1 MTVMYCGV
9 VGSTEQAARP
19 GAETWGE
26 VVGAKGRR
34 EIARR
39 QGDAG
44 AAEAALRE
52 AQRLCREMGASLHVE
67 RLGRE
72 LGT

>member
-1 MTVMYCGV
+1 VFCGV
-9 VGSTEQAARP
+9 VGSTVQAARP
-19 GAETWGE
+19 GGETWGE
-26 VVGAKGRR
+26 VVEAKWRR

-39 QGDAG
+39 QRDAG

-52 AQRLCREMGASLHVE
+52 AQRLYCEICASLHVE

>member
-1 MTVMYCGV
+1 MYCGV
-9 VGSTEQAARP
+9 VGSTERAARP

-52 AQRLCREMGASLHVE
+52 AQRLYREICASLHVE

>member
-1 MTVMYCGV
+1 LTVVFCGV
-9 VGSTEQAARP
+9 VGSTVQAARP
-19 GAETWGE
+19 GGETWGE
-26 VVGAKGRR
+26 VVEAKWRR

-39 QGDAG
+39 QRDAG

-52 AQRLCREMGASLHVE
+52 AQRLYCEICASLHVE